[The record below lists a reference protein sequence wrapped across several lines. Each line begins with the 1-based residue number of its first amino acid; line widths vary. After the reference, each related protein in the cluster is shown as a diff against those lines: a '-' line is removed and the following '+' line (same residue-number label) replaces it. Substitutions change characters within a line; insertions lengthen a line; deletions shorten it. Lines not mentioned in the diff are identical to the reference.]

1 MVITIK
7 LLFLIFLFPLSN
19 LISQILPD
27 CYNFTYSHLELDFLI
42 EEGSIQGSNEMYF
55 EKRCISDTIKIEL
68 AQNLIVDSVLVFGSP
83 IAFIRHDNQIIIY
96 DEFLDSL
103 VVKIFYHGFPLVS
116 DNPPWQSGFVFDK
129 DKNGR
134 DWVGVACQLSGASLW
149 WPNEG
154 QLYDEPDSMRMTFTV
169 PDPYMAISN
178 GRLIQ
183 VKDNVFIS
191 DSISSSSYEWFV
203 SSSINNYNITVN
215 IGVYSHFQ
223 DYYDG
228 LMDSLSLDYY
238 VLPYHMD
245 IAEFHF
251 KQCEQVL
258 SVFEE
263 LFGPYPFYDDGYKLV
278 ETSYLG
284 MEHQSCISYGN
295 KFKKGYLGQ
304 YPLDIDF
311 DFIIVHESG
320 HEWWGNNISMETIND
335 MWIHESFCTYSE
347 ALYVEEIYGY
357 NKMID
362 YLNYQKKNISN
373 LYPIIG
379 SVIDHKN
386 SYNLNM
392 YYKGSWMLHTLRQ
405 CINNDDLWFG
415 LLKSIQF
422 NFKHQTLNTYE
433 MIQFINNYTNLDLT
447 SFFNIYLNDVE
458 LPSLKYKLIVK
469 DGITYLQYK
478 WSIGFSNLQIP
489 IHITLD
495 IEEKIDS
502 VTYWVLPSYH
512 WKELNLGLVES
523 EINFIGLK
531 NVLIEI
537 EK

>member
-1 MVITIK
+1 MY
-7 LLFLIFLFPLSN
+7 S
-19 LISQILPD
+19 D
-27 CYNFTYSHLELDFLI
+27 CYDFTYSHLELDFLL
-42 EEGSIQGSNEMYF
+42 EEGSMQGSNEMHF
-55 EKRCISDTIKIEL
+55 EKKCMNDTIKIEL
-68 AQNLIVDSVLVFGSP
+68 AENLIVDSVLIFSHNTP
-83 IAFIRHDNQIIIY
+83 FMRINNQIIIY
-96 DEFLDSL
+96 DDSLDSL
-103 VVKIFYHGFPLVS
+103 VVKIFYHGSPLVS
-116 DNPPWQSGFVFDK
+116 LNPPWQGGFVFDK
-129 DKNGR
+129 DQNGR

-178 GRLIQ
+178 GRLVQ
-183 VKDNVFIS
+183 VKDNVLIN

-203 SSSINNYNITVN
+203 SSSINNYNITIN
-215 IGVYSHFQ
+215 IGIYDHFQ
-223 DYYDG
+223 DYHDG
-228 LMDSLSLDYY
+228 LIDSLSLDYY

-245 IAEFHF
+245 VAQVHF
-251 KQCEQVL
+251 EQCKQVL
-258 SVFEE
+258 STFEA

-295 KFKKGYLGQ
+295 KFQKGYLGK

-320 HEWWGNNISMETIND
+320 HEWWGNNISMETIYD
-335 MWIHESFCTYSE
+335 MWIHESFCTYAE
-347 ALYVEEIYGY
+347 ALYVEDIYGY

-373 LYPIIG
+373 KYPIRDSIAD
-379 SVIDHKN
+379 SKN
-386 SYNLNM
+386 HYNLNM

-405 CINNDDLWFG
+405 CINDDDLWFG
-415 LLKSIQF
+415 LLKSIHVH
-422 NFKHQTLNTYE
+422 FKHQTLNTYE

-447 SFFNIYLNDVE
+447 SFFNIYLNDVD
-458 LPSLKYKLIVK
+458 LPSLKYRLRVEH
-469 DGITYLQYK
+469 GVTYLQYK
-478 WSIGFSNLQIP
+478 WNVGFLNLKIP
-489 IHITLD
+489 IYITLD
-495 IEEKIDS
+495 LESEKDGM
-502 VTYWVLPSYH
+502 TYWVLPNYH
-512 WKELNLGLVES
+512 WKEINLGVIES